1 VARKIIMTKKLRK
14 TKKNMKYIAR
24 EAVDEAVRAAEK
36 FAPFNSAHE
45 AYAVMYNNDPIH
57 PNRES

>member
-1 VARKIIMTKKLRK
+1 MTKKLRK